1 MKQIKYKDQLTIG
14 VNTVIV
20 LFEKKDVKYIGIS
33 DKCETGND
41 ILISVEC
48 SDAFFYSAIANS
60 KITMNDTVSEDTVN
74 NIVDEG
80 SNDPVE
86 FESVR
91 KLFPEISLF
100 QLKDC
105 PCENHI
111 KEYAAINLILLNGK
125 NFLEFKTNTKK
136 LIYEIISDC
145 EENVIQYDDILTA
158 CTQYNW
164 KFCFLSLYRCIE
176 PFFTIVWTQKM
187 YEKCEKYKEEDDYG
201 DFWEELK
208 DITKKN
214 KESESFQFMIEGG
227 NEYKKNIYKLRNS
240 IVHNKLEEQ
249 NHSLDYEKFDADCW
263 DEYVKETLN
272 LIKSLYDNYTD
283 QYNKLQEHIR
293 K

>member
-1 MKQIKYKDQLTIG
+1 
-14 VNTVIV
+14 
-20 LFEKKDVKYIGIS
+20 
-33 DKCETGND
+33 
-41 ILISVEC
+41 
-48 SDAFFYSAIANS
+48 
-60 KITMNDTVSEDTVN
+60 
-74 NIVDEG
+74 
-80 SNDPVE
+80 
-86 FESVR
+86 
-91 KLFPEISLF
+91 
-100 QLKDC
+100 
-105 PCENHI
+105 
-111 KEYAAINLILLNGK
+111 
-125 NFLEFKTNTKK
+125 
-136 LIYEIISDC
+136 
-145 EENVIQYDDILTA
+145 
-158 CTQYNW
+158 
-164 KFCFLSLYRCIE
+164 
-176 PFFTIVWTQKM
+176 M

>member
-91 KLFPEISLF
+91 KLFPEIS
-100 QLKDC
+100 
-105 PCENHI
+105 
-111 KEYAAINLILLNGK
+111 
-125 NFLEFKTNTKK
+125 
-136 LIYEIISDC
+136 
-145 EENVIQYDDILTA
+145 
-158 CTQYNW
+158 
-164 KFCFLSLYRCIE
+164 
-176 PFFTIVWTQKM
+176 
-187 YEKCEKYKEEDDYG
+187 
-201 DFWEELK
+201 
-208 DITKKN
+208 
-214 KESESFQFMIEGG
+214 
-227 NEYKKNIYKLRNS
+227 
-240 IVHNKLEEQ
+240 
-249 NHSLDYEKFDADCW
+249 
-263 DEYVKETLN
+263 
-272 LIKSLYDNYTD
+272 
-283 QYNKLQEHIR
+283 
-293 K
+293 